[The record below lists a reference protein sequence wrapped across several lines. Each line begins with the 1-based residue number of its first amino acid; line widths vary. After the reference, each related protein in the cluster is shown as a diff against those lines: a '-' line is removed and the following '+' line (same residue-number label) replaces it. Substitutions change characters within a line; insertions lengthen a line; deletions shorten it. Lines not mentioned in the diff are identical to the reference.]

1 VRSFKSRPL
10 GNGKWRVMGGY
21 EIQNLS
27 YKTFEGVEAE
37 AINQLPKTTA
47 PNGFPF
53 TKDFDQGEI
62 SGLNGGWISIIQ
74 TAYL

>member
-1 VRSFKSRPL
+1 
-10 GNGKWRVMGGY
+10 MGGY

-37 AINQLPKTTA
+37 AINQLPKKTTA

-53 TKDFDQGEI
+53 TKRF
-62 SGLNGGWISIIQ
+62 
-74 TAYL
+74 

>member
-1 VRSFKSRPL
+1 MLNLKADYA

-37 AINQLPKTTA
+37 AINPITEEDNRAKWVS
-47 PNGFPF
+47 F
-53 TKDFDQGEI
+53 TKRF
-62 SGLNGGWISIIQ
+62 
-74 TAYL
+74 